1 LPSSTTSA
9 APGTCSLSLNDFL
22 HSTSFRLTTTIAALF
37 CVATFALFGLI
48 YYQTAGFEARR
59 VAALVTE
66 DVQTAVDA
74 QDPDSSQLISTRVSD
89 DFHHMVLIGVF
100 EDNGRRISGDL
111 SKLPAGVPVDGKA
124 HVAEVTSLDHSLRL
138 TETARVVEQD
148 LPDGRILAVVR
159 YSGEV
164 ERLRREVS
172 NALELGL
179 IPTFMLSLLIG
190 ILVTWRIQLRV
201 IEVNRVTSRFM
212 QGELTARLPI
222 RGSNDD
228 LDRLSMSV
236 NRMLG
241 EIEHLVDEL
250 KVTGDEI
257 AHDLRTPLTRVKAR
271 LENVM
276 QKGTAVAHFRD
287 AIEKSII
294 GLDQTFSIVS
304 ALLRI
309 REIEAGR
316 RRSEFREIRLDEIL
330 QALDELYQPL
340 AEQRNVVLTLRPLLP
355 TFVVGDREL
364 LTEAIG
370 NLLDNALKF
379 TPEHG
384 TVDVSLTQQGGRTLI
399 RISDSGPGIAP
410 AEREAVFNRFY
421 RSSATK
427 HVPGVGLGLSLVG
440 AIARLHGIRIS
451 LHDDAPGFSVKLAFG
466 GRLDGELSPGSSYHK
481 LGSASPV

>member
-1 LPSSTTSA
+1 M
-9 APGTCSLSLNDFL
+9 SLNDFL
-22 HSTSFRLTTTIAALF
+22 HSTSFRLTTAIAALF

-59 VAALVTE
+59 VEALVME
-66 DVQTAVDA
+66 DVQTAVDS
-74 QDPDSSQLISTRVSD
+74 PDRNSSQFVSTRVSD
-89 DFHHMVLIGVF
+89 DFHHMLLIGVF
-100 EDNGRRISGDL
+100 GDNGKRISGDL
-111 SKLPAGVPVDGKA
+111 SKLPSGVPVDGKA
-124 HVAEVTSLDHSLRL
+124 HVAEVTSLDHALRL
-138 TETARVVEQD
+138 TETARVVERN
-148 LPDGRILAVVR
+148 LPDGDILAVVR

-190 ILVTWRIQLRV
+190 ILVTWRVQLRV

-228 LDRLSMSV
+228 LDRLSTSV

-276 QKGTAVAHFRD
+276 QKGTAVAHFKD

-294 GLDQTFSIVS
+294 GLDQTFSVIS

-309 REIEAGR
+309 RELEAGR
-316 RRSEFREIRLDEIL
+316 RRSEFRAIPLDEIL

-340 AEQRNVVLTLRPLLP
+340 AEERRVVLTLGPLQP
-355 TFVVGDREL
+355 TVVVGDREL
-364 LTEAIG
+364 VTEAIG

-379 TPEHG
+379 APEG
-384 TVDVSLTQQGGRTLI
+384 GIVDVRLIQQGACTLI
-399 RISDSGPGIAP
+399 RISDSGPGIAL
-410 AEREAVFNRFY
+410 AEQEAVFNRFY

-451 LHDDAPGFSVKLAFG
+451 LHDDAPGFSVQLAFC
-466 GRLDGELSPGSSYHK
+466 RHFDGERSPRSSPGTS
-481 LGSASPV
+481 